1 MHDRSLPATG
11 RGGARPR
18 PGAARRAALAGLT
31 SVALL
36 TAGVAPVAL
45 APAALADPAPAAP
58 TSTFGVGAVAGAVPD
73 GVCAVQATVV
83 GGAGGR
89 SAAGA
94 NGRGAN
100 GGAARVVATFPVVPG
115 MSVGG
120 SVGGGGR
127 ENSGTAG
134 GAGGAGGGGAG
145 GAVVGQHGGAGG
157 GGYSEL
163 LLDGELAALAGG
175 GGGSG
180 GGHSVS
186 TDGFG
191 GDAGLPTG
199 PGQVAAGSPGTDG
212 YEGQTAALERVVV
225 GGGRGGTEAAG
236 GGGAHS
242 VDPAL
247 DGLAG
252 SGRTGGAGA
261 FDPNYD
267 AGGGGGGG
275 YAGGGG
281 GASTTIQNS
290 EADGSG
296 ARIDTVAGGGGGG
309 GSSFVAA
316 SASDVS
322 ATAVGRLT
330 GTGAGPAGSIAL
342 DWVECAYD
350 LAVTKTVSVEGGSAG
365 ATGTATSGDVL
376 TWTVTVTN
384 TGPRAM
390 TRGDVV
396 TLRDTLPGAGTAT
409 ITSVSTTGGT
419 PDAFERGPVTCD
431 AAVGDA
437 VPAALVCARPFAVLG
452 EVSSGSRGLDVGE
465 TLTIVSTQTV
475 ADAPGA
481 VLANTASVEDRGDP
495 ADNAAT
501 ATVTVVGPPTAV
513 DDADTGNTIGDA
525 VAVDVLG
532 NDSGV
537 STTLD
542 PASVV
547 LRDPSGGWVRSLT
560 VAGEGTWSV
569 DPATGAVTFR
579 PEAGFLVDPTPVA
592 YRVTDAN
599 GLSATATV
607 TVDYVP
613 AAAADADLGHAIG
626 DVVVVDP
633 LGNDT
638 GDLVPG
644 STRLV
649 TSAGDR
655 VTELA
660 VPGEG
665 TWTVDARTGEVTFTP
680 EEGFLVDPSPV
691 TYEVTDSTGDTAAA
705 VITVGYVPDAAA
717 DTSRGNTLGDAVPV
731 DVLANDAGDMDPTT
745 VRLLDPD
752 GVPVTALAVPG
763 QGAWTVD
770 ARTGVV
776 TFTPEVGFPGSP
788 DPVRYQVTDSTGDT
802 VSAQVL
808 VTYRPVAADD
818 VRTGRTPGEPVTVE
832 VVGNDAGDLDPASVR
847 LVGPSGD
854 RATLLRVAGEGVWIV
869 DPVTGDITFTP
880 EDGYD
885 GNPTPVTYEVTST
898 AGDAALAQV
907 VVTYLP
913 QAADDADEGNARG
926 TAVTVDVVDN
936 DRGALDPTSVRLV
949 GPGGDLVTTLTVAGQ
964 GVWSVD
970 PRTGAITFTPD
981 AGFTGDPDPVRYRVL
996 DVEGNPTTA
1005 QVRITYRAADP
1016 APAGLAVTGGEAAG
1030 AVGGAAVLLLLGAA
1044 LVAWRRRG
1052 ARA

>member
-1 MHDRSLPATG
+1 VHDRSLPTR
-11 RGGARPR
+11 RGAARPR

-36 TAGVAPVAL
+36 AAGVAPVAL

-58 TSTFGVGAVAGAVPD
+58 TSTFGAGVVAGTVPD

-100 GGAARVVATFPVVPG
+100 GGAASIVATFPVVPG
-115 MSVGG
+115 TSVGG
-120 SVGGGGR
+120 SVGGGGGQ
-127 ENSGTAG
+127 NSGTAG
-134 GAGGAGGGGAG
+134 GAGGAGGGGVG
-145 GAVVGQHGGAGG
+145 GAVAGQHGGAGG

-163 LLDGELAALAGG
+163 LLGGDLVVLAGG

-191 GDAGLPTG
+191 GDAGLPTA

-212 YEGQTAALERVVV
+212 YEGQTAALELIVV
-225 GGGRGGTEAAG
+225 GGGQGGTETAG
-236 GGGAHS
+236 GGGTHS
-242 VDPAL
+242 TDATL

-261 FDPNYD
+261 FDPTYD

-281 GASTTIQNS
+281 GASTVIQNS
-290 EADGSG
+290 ENDGSG
-296 ARIDTVAGGGGGG
+296 ARIETVAGGGGGG

-322 ATAVGRLT
+322 ATAVGRVT
-330 GTGAGPAGSIAL
+330 GTGAGPAGSVTL

-350 LAVTKTVSVEGGSAG
+350 LAVTKTVSVEGGAAG

-384 TGPRAM
+384 TGPQAM

-396 TLRDTLPGAGTAT
+396 TLRDTLPGAGAAT
-409 ITSVSTTGGT
+409 ITSVSTSGGT
-419 PDAFERGPVTCD
+419 SGAFERGPLTCD
-431 AAVGDA
+431 AAAGDA
-437 VPAALVCARPFAVLG
+437 VPAALVCTRPFALLG
-452 EVSSGSRGLDVGE
+452 ETPSGSRGLDVGE

-481 VLANTASVEDRGDP
+481 VLANTASVEDRGNP

-501 ATVTVVGPPTAV
+501 ATVTVIGPPTAV

-525 VAVDVLG
+525 VAVDVLA

-537 STTLD
+537 SAALD

-547 LRDPSGGWVRSLT
+547 LRDPSGGWVTSLA

-569 DPATGAVTFR
+569 DPATGTVTFR
-579 PEAGFLVDPTPVA
+579 PEAGFLVDPTPIG

-613 AAAADADLGHAIG
+613 AAADDADLGHAIG
-626 DVVVVDP
+626 DVVVVDA

-655 VTELA
+655 VTELV

-665 TWTVDARTGEVTFTP
+665 TWTVDARIGAVTFAP
-680 EEGFLVDPSPV
+680 EEGFVVDPSPV
-691 TYEVTDSTGDTAAA
+691 TYEVTDSTGDTVAA
-705 VITVGYVPDAAA
+705 VITVGYVPDAADDA
-717 DTSRGNTLGDAVPV
+717 SRGNVVGDTVPV
-731 DVLANDAGDMDPTT
+731 DVLANDAGDMDPAS
-745 VRLLDPD
+745 VRLLGPD
-752 GVPVTALAVPG
+752 GAPVTELAVPG
-763 QGAWTVD
+763 EGTWAVD

-776 TFTPEVGFPGSP
+776 TFTPEAGFERNPA
-788 DPVRYQVTDSTGDT
+788 PVSYQVTDSTGDT
-802 VSAQVL
+802 VAAQVL
-808 VTYRPVAADD
+808 VTYRPVATDD
-818 VRTGRTPGEPVTVE
+818 VRTGRAPGQPVTVE
-832 VVGNDAGDLDPASVR
+832 VVGNDTGDLDPASVR

-854 RATLLRVAGEGVWIV
+854 RVTLLRVAGEGVWTV
-869 DPVTGDITFTP
+869 DPETGHITFTP
-880 EDGYD
+880 QDGYD
-885 GNPTPVTYEVTST
+885 GNPTPVTYEVAST
-898 AGDAALAQV
+898 AGDVAVARV

-926 TAVTVDVVDN
+926 TAVTVDVVGN
-936 DRGALDPTSVRLV
+936 DRGSLDPTSVRLV

-970 PRTGAITFTPD
+970 PRTGAITFTPE

-1005 QVRITYRAADP
+1005 QVRIT
-1016 APAGLAVTGGEAAG
+1016 
-1030 AVGGAAVLLLLGAA
+1030 
-1044 LVAWRRRG
+1044 
-1052 ARA
+1052 